1 MKYFFLSY
9 LFVGAIIVSAFGF
22 RGSKSEL
29 PPLEIIPDMDQQ
41 AKVKYQASSDFF
53 ADGRGARQPVKGTL
67 PMGFEIPAV
76 PAADASALKA
86 KPARIAFT
94 SGLGYYDTGKL
105 GDFYG
110 DGLPTEIT
118 GDASV
123 FNEDFIK
130 RGEQRYNINCAICH
144 GASGNGKGVT
154 SKYGIL
160 TAFNF
165 QQAGS
170 LDSANAA
177 AYRAD
182 GAIFDVITNGKGLMG
197 SYGGNITLRDRW
209 AIVAYIRSLQ
219 IAAKESG
226 ATLPL
231 Q

>member
-9 LFVGAIIVSAFGF
+9 IFVIAIVVSAFGF

-29 PPLEIIPDMDQQ
+29 PPIEVFQDMDHQ
-41 AKVKYQASSDFF
+41 AKVKYQASSEFF
-53 ADGRGARQPVKGTL
+53 ADGRGARLPVKGTV
-67 PMGFEIPAV
+67 PMGFDIPAK
-76 PAADASALKA
+76 AAVDGAE
-86 KPARIAFT
+86 PPRVGFT
-94 SGLGYYDTGKL
+94 NGLSYYDTGKI

-110 DGLPTEIT
+110 DGLPAEIT
-118 GDASV
+118 GNPAV

-144 GASGNGKGVT
+144 GTSGNGKGVT

-165 QQAGS
+165 MQAGAT
-170 LDSANAA
+170 DPANAG

-197 SYGGNITLRDRW
+197 SYGGNITVRDRW
-209 AIVAYIRSLQ
+209 AIVAYIRAMQL
-219 IAAKESG
+219 AAKEAG
-226 ATLPL
+226 VTL

>member
-29 PPLEIIPDMDQQ
+29 PPLEILPDMDQQ
-41 AKVKYQASSDFF
+41 AKVKYQASSEFF
-53 ADGRGARQPVKGTL
+53 ADGRGARMPVKGTL
-67 PMGFEIPAV
+67 PMGFEVPAK
-76 PAADASALKA
+76 PAADGAA
-86 KPARIAFT
+86 PARVAFT
-94 SGLGYYDTGKL
+94 SGLGYYDTGKV

-118 GDASV
+118 SDASV
-123 FNEDFIK
+123 FNENFIK
-130 RGEQRYNINCAICH
+130 RGEQRFGIHCAICH

-165 QQAGS
+165 QQAGN
-170 LDSANAA
+170 LDPANVG

-219 IAAKESG
+219 LAAKESG

>member
-9 LFVGAIIVSAFGF
+9 IFAAAIIVSAFGF

-29 PPLEIIPDMDQQ
+29 PPLEIIPDMDHQ
-41 AKVKYQASSDFF
+41 AKVKYQATSEFF
-53 ADGRGARQPVKGTL
+53 ADGRGARLPVKGTL
-67 PMGFEIPAV
+67 PMGFEIPAKS
-76 PAADASALKA
+76 AADGA
-86 KPARIAFT
+86 KPARVAFT
-94 SGLGYYDTGKL
+94 SGLGYYDTGKE

-110 DGLPTEIT
+110 DGLPKEIT
-118 GDASV
+118 SDPAV
-123 FNEDFIK
+123 FNEAFLK
-130 RGEQRYNINCAICH
+130 RGEQRFGIHCAICH

-165 QQAGS
+165 QQPGNM
-170 LDSANAA
+170 DPTNAA

-197 SYGGNITLRDRW
+197 GYGGNVTLRDRW

-219 IAAKESG
+219 LAAKESG

>member
-41 AKVKYQASSDFF
+41 AKVKYQATSDFF
-53 ADGRGARQPVKGTL
+53 ADGRGARLPVKGTL
-67 PMGFEIPAV
+67 PMGFEIPAE
-76 PAADASALKA
+76 PAANGS
-86 KPARIAFT
+86 KPARFAFT
-94 SGLGYYDTGKL
+94 NGLSYYETGKV

-110 DGLPTEIT
+110 DGLPAEIT
-118 GDASV
+118 SDPSV
-123 FNEDFIK
+123 FNEEFLK
-130 RGEQRYNINCAICH
+130 RGEQRFEINCAICH
-144 GASGNGKGVT
+144 GSSGNGKGVT

-165 QQAGS
+165 QQPGH
-170 LDSANAA
+170 LDPANAA
-177 AYRAD
+177 TYRAD
-182 GAIFDVITNGKGLMG
+182 GAIFDVITHGKGLMG

-226 ATLPL
+226 VTLPL

>member
-29 PPLEIIPDMDQQ
+29 PPLEIIPDMDNQ
-41 AKVKYQASSDFF
+41 AKIKYQASSEFF
-53 ADGRGARQPVKGTL
+53 ADGRGARMPVKGTL
-67 PMGFEIPAV
+67 PMGFEIPAK
-76 PAADASALKA
+76 PAADGAT
-86 KPARIAFT
+86 PARVAFT
-94 SGLGYYDTGKL
+94 SGLGYYDTGKE

-110 DGLPTEIT
+110 DGLPKEIT
-118 GDASV
+118 GNDKV
-123 FNEDFIK
+123 FNAAFLK
-130 RGEQRYNINCAICH
+130 RGEQRYGIHCAICH
-144 GASGNGKGVT
+144 GASANGKGVT

-165 QQAGS
+165 QQPGN
-170 LDSANAA
+170 LDPANAA